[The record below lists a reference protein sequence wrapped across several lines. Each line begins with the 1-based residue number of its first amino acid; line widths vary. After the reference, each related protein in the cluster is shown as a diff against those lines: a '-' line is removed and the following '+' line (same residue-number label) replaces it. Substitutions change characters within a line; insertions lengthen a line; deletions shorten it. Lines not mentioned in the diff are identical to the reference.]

1 MLFNLSTSLF
11 WLYLVI
17 RITATAGA
25 ALAITQSLPL
35 FNNETIDTAL
45 SLQYNDASNVFF
57 TNAQNITRNETFSPP
72 PSTLPDSNIS
82 VVPLS
87 ELIRYKV
94 KDSNPPLA
102 VSFHSF
108 GPIIPDNE
116 GIDTITETLAIVI
129 RKVIGKG
136 GFKPIAQGYFKH
148 TKQFA
153 NADNVSFSVA
163 DFRELG
169 KQMTYYTLADTLKG
183 VGEFMKLER
192 GGGVEGS

>member
-1 MLFNLSTSLF
+1 MFKREMLN
-11 WLYLVI
+11 
-17 RITATAGA
+17 
-25 ALAITQSLPL
+25 SLPNGL
-35 FNNETIDTAL
+35 
-45 SLQYNDASNVFF
+45 V
-57 TNAQNITRNETFSPP
+57 
-72 PSTLPDSNIS
+72 
-82 VVPLS
+82 
-87 ELIRYKV
+87 
-94 KDSNPPLA
+94 
-102 VSFHSF
+102 HSF

-116 GIDTITETLAIVI
+116 GIDTITETLAIII
-129 RKVIGKG
+129 RKVLEKG

-192 GGGVEGS
+192 GEEWREVSFELEAGKEYVGSGHLTRSPGTKALVNR